1 MVLEAVDPGLPTTGE
16 VMVTGNPTHN
26 VLMLNDLPPPP
37 PHHVYRL
44 WADVDGHKVGCVA
57 FVPTA
62 QGHVGMLIP
71 TMPTSV
77 ATSVSVTVESDQVGA
92 SPTGRTVLTSRV

>member
-1 MVLEAVDPGLPTTGE
+1 

-26 VLMLNDLPPPP
+26 VLMLNDLRPPP

-44 WADVDGHKVGCVA
+44 WANVDGREVGCVA

-62 QGHVGMLIP
+62 QGHVAMLIP
-71 TMPTSV
+71 PMPTSV
-77 ATSVSVTVESDQVGA
+77 ATSVSVTVEGDQVGTT
-92 SPTGRTVLTSRV
+92 PTGPVVLTSSS